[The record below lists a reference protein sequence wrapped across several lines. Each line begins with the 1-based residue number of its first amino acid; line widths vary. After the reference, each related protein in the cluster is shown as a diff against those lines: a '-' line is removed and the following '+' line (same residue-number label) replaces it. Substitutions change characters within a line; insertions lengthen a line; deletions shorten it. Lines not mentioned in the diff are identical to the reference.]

1 MPTQAQAPLDR
12 PKNAQ
17 WQTHCNHLWID
28 GCFFFGAETALQIH
42 RSASCVS
49 DFDGLRWVLLGHTER
64 STGAPAHCE
73 VARATSECCGGGNA
87 HDEEQDIRLSH
98 YCEIGQ
104 PQISVTSDFDQNP
117 GRTAEGDGVDRN
129 AFANRNVQFCT
140 IR

>member
-1 MPTQAQAPLDR
+1 MPLHIVKWPGPHL
-12 PKNAQ
+12 NA
-17 WQTHCNHLWID
+17 
-28 GCFFFGAETALQIH
+28 
-42 RSASCVS
+42 
-49 DFDGLRWVLLGHTER
+49 
-64 STGAPAHCE
+64 
-73 VARATSECCGGGNA
+73 
-87 HDEEQDIRLSH
+87 DEEQDIRLSH